1 MNDIMGILLAGAL
14 AMACALAGLV
24 FLRFWKS
31 SRDSFFLY
39 FAVSFWLQG
48 AQWVQ
53 SGLMGSSASEDLPY
67 SYLLR
72 LLAYALIA
80 FAILRK
86 NMGRKAGAPRSP
98 DR

>member
-1 MNDIMGILLAGAL
+1 MDALLAGAI

-31 SRDSFFLY
+31 SRDAFFLY
-39 FAVSFWLQG
+39 FAASFWLQG
-48 AQWVQ
+48 AQWIH
-53 SGLMGSSASEDLPY
+53 SGLALGASESSPY

-72 LLAYALIA
+72 LLAFSLIV

-86 NMGRKAGAPRSP
+86 NLNRGGAGRQSGQA
-98 DR
+98 

>member
-1 MNDIMGILLAGAL
+1 MGALLAGAI

-31 SRDSFFLY
+31 SRDSFFLL

-48 AQWVQ
+48 AQWVH
-53 SGLMGSSASEDLPY
+53 SGLDLGASESSPY

-72 LLAYALIA
+72 LVAYALIVL
-80 FAILRK
+80 AILRK
-86 NMGRKAGAPRSP
+86 NLRRGGAGRETGQR
-98 DR
+98 